1 MRSGAD
7 FRFALL
13 GKDIAQS
20 ASPRLHKA
28 IGVSLGLRVEYTL
41 LDVDKS
47 GLSRCL
53 GELRDGRWDGFNVT
67 APYKVALAQEV
78 DELRSLASEVGA
90 VNTIGSA
97 QRRLWGANT
106 DGVGVEE
113 LLSGLRRNG
122 SWSWELGAPP
132 VSCFES

>member
-41 LDVDKS
+41 LDVEKS

-67 APYKVALAQEV
+67 APYKVASLKRSMSCGHWHRRWGPSIPLAQ
-78 DELRSLASEVGA
+78 LKGGYGGRIPMGLASK
-90 VNTIGSA
+90 SY
-97 QRRLWGANT
+97 
-106 DGVGVEE
+106 
-113 LLSGLRRNG
+113 
-122 SWSWELGAPP
+122 
-132 VSCFES
+132 